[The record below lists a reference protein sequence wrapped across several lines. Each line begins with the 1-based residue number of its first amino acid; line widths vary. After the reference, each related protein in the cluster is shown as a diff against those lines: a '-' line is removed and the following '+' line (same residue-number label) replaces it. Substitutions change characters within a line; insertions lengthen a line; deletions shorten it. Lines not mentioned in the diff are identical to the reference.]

1 MILAAANSSRA
12 HITEGAKEKDSILS
26 RASFPRLMSIS
37 LKRYDKNEMNDEV
50 QRSAIGTDGLSICRK
65 RG

>member
-50 QRSAIGTDGLSICRK
+50 
-65 RG
+65 